1 MLGAARRGSRRR
13 QRDLPE
19 ELITNVT
26 VWAPQVGIE
35 LACQAFGIASRT
47 WRYHL
52 QLAAGRVP
60 VRVSRATGRPR
71 RPHPAKLTAAEEK
84 AVLDVLCE
92 DRFADVGV
100 SECWATL
107 LDESIYLCSEST
119 MHRVLRDHNLAGQRR
134 QRSRHDRHTRPRLV
148 ATAPNMVWVWDI
160 SRLPGPSKGTW
171 FYLYAVW
178 DLWSRK
184 TVGWCVDI
192 VETAEIAQRLI
203 TVTCAREHVDRY
215 QLIIHS
221 DRGAQ
226 MTAGTLTELYDD
238 LGIRRSLSRP
248 RVSNDNPHA
257 EAGFKTLKYRPDWP
271 TRFATLNDAIAHCE
285 TFFQWYNNEHHHTG
299 IGLLTPADRHAGNG
313 ARINTAR
320 QTVLDAAYAN
330 HPERF
335 PNGPPTPPRQPAR
348 VWINPTELH
357 TR

>member
-1 MLGAARRGSRRR
+1 MARR
-13 QRDLPE
+13 
-19 ELITNVT
+19 
-26 VWAPQVGIE
+26 A
-35 LACQAFGIASRT
+35 
-47 WRYHL
+47 
-52 QLAAGRVP
+52 
-60 VRVSRATGRPR
+60 
-71 RPHPAKLTAAEEK
+71 HPAKLSTVEEQ
-84 AVLDVLCE
+84 AVLDVLCS
-92 DRFADVGV
+92 DRFVDVGV

-107 LDESIYLCSEST
+107 LDEGIYLCSEST
-119 MHRVLRDHNLAGQRR
+119 MHRILRDHGLAGQRR
-134 QRSRHDRHTRPRLV
+134 QRRPGRHPRPRLV

-160 SRLPGPSKGTW
+160 SRLPGPGKGVW

-184 TVGWCVDI
+184 TVGWCVDT
-192 VETAEIAQRLI
+192 VETAEIAERLM
-203 TVTCAREHVDRY
+203 TVTTRREHVDRH

-226 MTAGTLTELYDD
+226 MTAGTITDLYDM

-271 TRFATLNDAIAHCE
+271 ARFATLDTAIAHCE
-285 TFFQWYNNEHHHTG
+285 TFFAWSNHDHHHTG

-313 ARINTAR
+313 QRINTAR
-320 QTVLDAAYAN
+320 QTVLDNAHQR

-335 PNGPPTPPRQPAR
+335 PNGPPRPPRQPAR

-357 TR
+357 AR